1 MEDLI
6 EKHPIRVLV
15 LVSLAFVVALLWVPP
30 PDASDT
36 RAKEKPSDSTHNAR
50 VRVQADNG
58 VKSPNVVTAGGAV
71 APVR

>member
-30 PDASDT
+30 PEASDT
-36 RAKEKPSDSTHNAR
+36 KAKEKPSENTH
-50 VRVQADNG
+50 VRVQADNAAR
-58 VKSPNVVTAGGAV
+58 SPNVVTAGGTV